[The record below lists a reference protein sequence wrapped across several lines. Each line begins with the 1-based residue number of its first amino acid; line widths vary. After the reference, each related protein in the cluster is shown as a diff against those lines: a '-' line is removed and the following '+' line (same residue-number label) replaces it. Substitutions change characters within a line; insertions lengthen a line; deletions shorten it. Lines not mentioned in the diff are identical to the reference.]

1 MKSLLKVRSTL
12 NWSWSMVKQIPSYLQ
27 SKQDH
32 EYQLGL
38 SLEYRERTFF
48 VVFTPADKYLWS
60 PFLKRD
66 FTHCYVIEKLEL
78 IWIMCDPT
86 RVGLNIV
93 MPYCTSEHPLIENMM
108 ILSPEMRVLE
118 VVTSGQVGS
127 FLLKPKILSCVSV
140 VQYVTGI
147 SFFCITPY
155 SLFKKLLRCKHQNLK
170 SVREIERI

>member
-1 MKSLLKVRSTL
+1 MLSWLLSIA
-12 NWSWSMVKQIPSYLQ
+12 KQTISSLQ
-27 SKQDH
+27 SKREI

-48 VVFTPADKYLWS
+48 VVFTPADKYFWS
-60 PFLKRD
+60 PFLKSG

-127 FLLKPKILSCVSV
+127 FLLKPKILSCVSI

-147 SFFCITPY
+147 SFSLCITPY
-155 SLFKKLLRCKHQNLK
+155 SLFKKLLVCNHKNLV
-170 SVREIERI
+170 SVREIER